1 MAAQKKS
8 PVAQERDEEKRRA
21 FRERARPVDA
31 RRFVTV
37 DECGTHTSMT
47 RSRSRAPRCR
57 RAYGRVPRN
66 RGKNTTLIASMTLA
80 GAMGPAMAVEG
91 GTDRHVFE
99 GYVERFLA
107 PSLSE
112 GQIVLLDNLGAHK
125 TEGVR
130 ELIESRGC
138 EVWFLPSYSPDMNP
152 IEEAFSKVKALLKK
166 ASARTKEA
174 LLSAIAEALAAVAVE
189 DVRGWVTHS
198 GYRLRD
204 QSLVLRHSR
213 YCWRIQK

>member
-1 MAAQKKS
+1 M
-8 PVAQERDEEKRRA
+8 
-21 FRERARPVDA
+21 
-31 RRFVTV
+31 TV

-47 RSRSRAPRCR
+47 RSRARAPRGR

-99 GYVERFLA
+99 SYVEHFLA
-107 PSLSE
+107 PTLCA

-125 TEGVR
+125 TERVR
-130 ELIESRGC
+130 ELIEARGC
-138 EVWFLPSYSPDMNP
+138 EAWFLPSYSPDMNP

-166 ASARTKEA
+166 AAARTKEA
-174 LLSAIAEALAAVAVE
+174 LIEAIAGALAAVTPE
-189 DVRGWVTHS
+189 DAAGWFAHS
-198 GYRLRD
+198 GYGTRD
-204 QSLVLRHSR
+204 LSL
-213 YCWRIQK
+213 